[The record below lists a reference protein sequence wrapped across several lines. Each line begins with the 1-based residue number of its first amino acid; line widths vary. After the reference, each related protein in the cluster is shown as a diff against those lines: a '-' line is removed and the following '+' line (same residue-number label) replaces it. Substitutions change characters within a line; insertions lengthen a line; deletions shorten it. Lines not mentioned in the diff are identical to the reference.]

1 MNDTFSIENLSKM
14 SKPNWDTRKWNR
26 PTIQMTTSNLNP
38 NLIGIAE
45 FNYQGL
51 QIRGLRIYNCNDGTL
66 RVAMPQK
73 RFGEGMAMVTYFKNP
88 ADQTLLYQDVAWL
101 WLAIFGT
108 KLNSNNNS

>member
-45 FNYQGL
+45 IG
-51 QIRGLRIYNCNDGTL
+51 RAH
-66 RVAMPQK
+66 V
-73 RFGEGMAMVTYFKNP
+73 
-88 ADQTLLYQDVAWL
+88 
-101 WLAIFGT
+101 
-108 KLNSNNNS
+108 